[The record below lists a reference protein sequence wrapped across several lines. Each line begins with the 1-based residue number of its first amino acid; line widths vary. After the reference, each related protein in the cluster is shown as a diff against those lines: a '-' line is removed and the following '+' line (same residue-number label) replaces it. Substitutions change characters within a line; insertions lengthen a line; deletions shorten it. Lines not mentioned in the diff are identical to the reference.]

1 MSAVITSEY
10 ATQRTR
16 GMMIAAVFAM
26 QGIGQLSAAIV
37 AIIVIRCFKGAI
49 MDDHMNVDY
58 VWRICLG
65 LGMNTSNNIVPPSLY
80 FFHFRMCPGGIRS
93 LFSYENP

>member
-1 MSAVITSEY
+1 LSAVITSEY

-26 QGIGQLSAAIV
+26 QGVGQLAAAIT
-37 AIIVIRCFKGAI
+37 AIVVIRAFKEAI
-49 MDDHMNVDY
+49 MEDVMNVDY

-65 LGMNTSNNIVPPSLY
+65 LGIDPFPVRQNNKNI
-80 FFHFRMCPGGIRS
+80 
-93 LFSYENP
+93 FSKINLRDHVSHQ